1 MADSTADAA
10 DDQRQLSAALGRVIR
25 AMRRD
30 AGKTLQ
36 QLADASGLSQPY
48 LSQTETGR
56 SMPSLM
62 TLHRIAAAL
71 GTSGSALL
79 ALTEPPI
86 APVVRLEEDSYDLN
100 TKVQVWFRGPTERHV
115 EQHEI
120 VAQPLSLAG
129 RHQAHAGGEFIHVLE
144 GRIRVVVGSEDAYVL
159 GVGDS
164 LYYAATLDHEWFND
178 TPAVA
183 RFVQFANSPAPA

>member
-1 MADSTADAA
+1 MAESTADAA
-10 DDQRQLSAALGRVIR
+10 EQRELSLALGKVIR
-25 AMRRD
+25 SMRRD

-56 SMPSLM
+56 SMPSVM
-62 TLHRIAAAL
+62 TLHRIATAL
-71 GTSGSALL
+71 GTTSSALL

-86 APVVRLEEDSYDLN
+86 APVVRLEEDSYDLD
-100 TKVQVWFRGPTERHV
+100 TKVQVWFRGPAERHI

-120 VAQPLSLAG
+120 VAPPLGRAG
-129 RHQAHAGGEFIHVLE
+129 GHAAHAGGEFIHVLE
-144 GRIRVVVGSEDAYVL
+144 GRIRVVVGTEDAYVL

-164 LYYAATLDHEWFND
+164 LYYAATLAHEWFND
-178 TPAVA
+178 TPKAA
-183 RFVQFANSPAPA
+183 RFVQVANSPAG